1 MDEDLKQ
8 QQKQPNLVVMDDAPP
23 PPPVDTMIGQI
34 IDARY
39 EVLAQLGKGGMGT
52 VYKVRDISSGT
63 EYALKMISPE
73 LAEKRILA
81 KRLEHE
87 AIAAKTLTHANIVA
101 IYDVGKCDNEAPYL
115 IMDLVHGKGLDELL
129 KEEAVLPPDRAISI
143 FIQIAEALVH
153 AHYKGVVHR
162 DLKPSNILLSKT
174 DSGQDVV
181 KLV

>member
-87 AIAAKTLTHANIVA
+87 AIAAKTLTHERACVCAQA
-101 IYDVGKCDNEAPYL
+101 ITTD
-115 IMDLVHGKGLDELL
+115 LDEFV
-129 KEEAVLPPDRAISI
+129 AQSQHV
-143 FIQIAEALVH
+143 
-153 AHYKGVVHR
+153 
-162 DLKPSNILLSKT
+162 
-174 DSGQDVV
+174 
-181 KLV
+181 